1 MYTGCISYVMRGSR
15 TTLTM
20 RQGEGNSLPS
30 LTFTF
35 TLTPFMPMDKEIL
48 EVGECVLVKV
58 P

>member
-30 LTFTF
+30 LTITF
-35 TLTPFMPMDKEIL
+35 TLTPVMPMDKEIQA
-48 EVGECVLVKV
+48 EDEGVRVKV